1 MPTQRMIRWR
11 LLLEE
16 FNPKMVHVSGPENEA
31 ADALSRLD
39 MDDNTYDE
47 IDWLPP
53 HKPLTYSTEVRER
66 INLLYPMAS
75 EQEMNPDTGFPLA
88 TDLIRFYQ
96 ERDDELQNQV
106 HNNPDRYT
114 HSVVEGE
121 TLIMKQGKIVI
132 PPELQPRVLDWYHEI
147 LVHPGENR
155 MEKSLTSL
163 HYWKNLEKGCPS
175 ALQALQN
182 LSAVQD
188 NKKNQVWFVASKNCR
203 DCQVEQSKC

>member
-39 MDDNTYDE
+39 MDDNEYDE

-53 HKPLTYSTEVRER
+53 HKPLTYSTEIRER

-96 ERDDELQNQV
+96 DRDDDLQDQLQKR
-106 HNNPDRYT
+106 PDSFTYKK
-114 HSVVEGE
+114 VEGKK
-121 TLIMKQGKIVI
+121 LIMKKGRIVV
-132 PPELQPRVLDWYHEI
+132 PTH
-147 LVHPGENR
+147 N
-155 MEKSLTSL
+155 SNF
-163 HYWKNLEKGCPS
+163 HYYDGFS
-175 ALQALQN
+175 AP
-182 LSAVQD
+182 
-188 NKKNQVWFVASKNCR
+188 
-203 DCQVEQSKC
+203 